1 MREASVRG
9 GRLIRLALALLL
21 ALAIGLVAPAI
32 ASAGPV
38 NWQELPATADGRQWW
53 DAGSLRLTKSGN
65 LSVLSRFQP
74 ASEPSSPEAAPPAET
89 SGTDPAGAS
98 PAATDP
104 AAQAPRPRPSDLYVM
119 EIDCDQLLFRDTSI
133 NGLPQW
139 GSQWQPVGG
148 DGLIEETVAAVCE
161 AGSSL
166 LASR

>member
-1 MREASVRG
+1 VSARG
-9 GRLIRLALALLL
+9 LRGDGLSGGDVIRFGLALLL
-21 ALAIGLVAPAI
+21 ALAIGLAAPAL
-32 ASAGPV
+32 SWAGPV

-74 ASEPSSPEAAPPAET
+74 ASEPSSPEAAASTGAEP
-89 SGTDPAGAS
+89 SEGE
-98 PAATDP
+98 PAAT
-104 AAQAPRPRPSDLYVM
+104 APRPRPSDLYVM

>member
-1 MREASVRG
+1 VRV
-9 GRLIRLALALLL
+9 GRVIRLSLALLL
-21 ALAIGLVAPAI
+21 ALAIGLAAPAI
-32 ASAGPV
+32 AWAGPV
-38 NWQELPATADGRQWW
+38 DWQELPATADGRQWW

-74 ASEPSSPEAAPPAET
+74 APEPGSSEPATRPGASTTAT
-89 SGTDPAGAS
+89 AGAEPGADE
-98 PAATDP
+98 PAAGLK
-104 AAQAPRPRPSDLYVM
+104 RPKPSDLYVM

-161 AGSSL
+161 AGRPL

>member
-1 MREASVRG
+1 M
-9 GRLIRLALALLL
+9 IRRSLALLL
-21 ALAIGLVAPAI
+21 ALAVGLAAPAL
-32 ASAGPV
+32 AWAGPV
-38 NWQELPATADGRQWW
+38 DWQELPTTADGRQWW

-74 ASEPSSPEAAPPAET
+74 APEPSGPEAAT
-89 SGTDPAGAS
+89 PAGAIGTAPGDAK
-98 PAATDP
+98 PAAGET
-104 AAQAPRPRPSDLYVM
+104 AAGSPRPRPSDLYVM

-161 AGSSL
+161 AGGPL

>member
-1 MREASVRG
+1 V
-9 GRLIRLALALLL
+9 IRRSLALLL
-21 ALAIGLVAPAI
+21 ALAVGLAAPAL
-32 ASAGPV
+32 ACAGPV
-38 NWQELPATADGRQWW
+38 DWQELPTTADGRQWW

-74 ASEPSSPEAAPPAET
+74 APERSGPEAATPTGA
-89 SGTDPAGAS
+89 SGTTPGDAE
-98 PAATDP
+98 PAAGET
-104 AAQAPRPRPSDLYVM
+104 AAGSPRPRPSDLYVM

-161 AGSSL
+161 AGGPL

>member
-1 MREASVRG
+1 M
-9 GRLIRLALALLL
+9 IRLSLALLL
-21 ALAIGLVAPAI
+21 ALAVVLWAPAR
-32 ASAGPV
+32 ALAGPV
-38 NWQELPATADGRQWW
+38 DWQELPATADGRQWW

-74 ASEPSSPEAAPPAET
+74 APEPSDSEAATPPGAG
-89 SGTDPAGAS
+89 GTTPGDAGPGAS
-98 PAATDP
+98 QPAAGS
-104 AAQAPRPRPSDLYVM
+104 PRPRPSDLYVM

-161 AGSSL
+161 AGGPL